1 MKTILKSIYL
11 PLTALI
17 LSVVS
22 CQDDISLDPLTL
34 VETNTAASKAQLQSQ
49 LAGVYNVMAT
59 EQGSG
64 TGIYTHA
71 LWGYLTANA
80 DESFR
85 TDAATGSTTQVLT
98 ESYRGS
104 SSDATYFGFWRQ
116 LYVGIERAN
125 VLLQVVDQPK
135 DLTEAERNDIRGQ
148 AKFLRAYY
156 FYLLVS
162 NFGDVPLKIK
172 PSSQL
177 GTDYNIARTPA
188 KEVYNFIIKEMT
200 EAEALVNPIAKNGVT
215 VLVSKTAVQGILA
228 RVCLTM
234 AGNPINDQS
243 KYAEALS
250 WAQKVIASGEHDL
263 NYATVAAPQF
273 VGLTTQ
279 ADSPAYSKVFINNMQ
294 NIVATGAGNN
304 EQIWDAAFLSKS
316 NTSGSYA
323 NTGFPA
329 LQQLGALMGIQTSGT
344 VTNVVGQSAGTYR
357 VFPTLYKRFE
367 NGDLRRDWAIATFRY
382 ATSRATAV
390 PANAPLRTS
399 LNTVDIAIKGTGTNT
414 GIGATAVA
422 TVDPLTGKLSSVVLT
437 NGGSGFT
444 SATSGVS
451 ATVTTASGSGATFT
465 YTLGSGLTAGKLIGI
480 TLVNQGSAYPTV
492 CDRSVGKWRREYE
505 INLPPSRS
513 ATITSCN
520 FPILRYADVLL
531 MAAEADL
538 NVNGGTPSATAVGY
552 YNKVRRRAFGYNE
565 ASTSLPAG
573 VVVTTF
579 TMADLMNERS
589 RELCFEG
596 QRRNDLLRWG
606 KMETAFATLLS
617 DNAALVPSTYTNAVN
632 IAAQNFLSNP
642 AKFSKFPIPQSEFS
656 SNYLLTQNIG
666 W

>member
-11 PLTALI
+11 PFTAII
-17 LSVVS
+17 LSLAS
-22 CQDDISLDPLTL
+22 CQDDISLEPLTF
-34 VETNTAASKAQLQSQ
+34 VETNTASSKAQLQSQ
-49 LAGVYNVMAT
+49 LAGVYNVLAT
-59 EQGSG
+59 ESGSG
-64 TGIYTHA
+64 LGLYTHA
-71 LWGYLTANA
+71 LWGYLTANT

-85 TDAATGSTTQVLT
+85 SDAASGTTTQVLT

-104 SSDATYFGFWRQ
+104 SSDATYFGFWKQ

-125 VLLQVVDQPK
+125 VLLQVIDQPT
-135 DLTEAERNDIRGQ
+135 DLTDAERNDIRGQ

-162 NFGDVPLKIK
+162 NFGDVPLKIV
-172 PSSQL
+172 PSSEL
-177 GTDYNIARTPA
+177 GTNFNIARTPA
-188 KEVYNFIIKEMT
+188 KDVYNFVIKEMT
-200 EAEALVNPIAKNGVT
+200 EAESMVNTISKNGVT

-234 AGNPINDQS
+234 AGNPINDRS
-243 KYAEALS
+243 KYAEALT
-250 WAQKVIASGEHDL
+250 WAQKVINSGEHDL

-273 VGLTTQ
+273 LGLTTQ
-279 ADSPAYSKVFINNMQ
+279 PDSPAYSKVFINNMQ
-294 NIVATGAGNN
+294 NTVTTGAGNN

-316 NTSGSYA
+316 NSSGSYA

-329 LQQLGALMGIQTSGT
+329 LQQLGALMGIPTSGT
-344 VTNVVGQSAGTYR
+344 VTNLVGQAAGTYR

-367 NGDLRRDWAIATFRY
+367 NGDLRRDWAIATFKY
-382 ATSRATAV
+382 TTSAATAV
-390 PANAPLRTS
+390 PANAPTRS
-399 LNTVDIAIKGTGTNT
+399 SFSTVDIAIKGTGTNT

-422 TVDPLTGKLSSVVLT
+422 TVDPLTGKIASVVLT

-444 SATSGVS
+444 SATSGVT
-451 ATVTTASGSGATFT
+451 ATATTVSGSGATFS
-465 YTLGSGLTAGKLIGI
+465 YTLGTGTNAGKLTAIA
-480 TLVNQGSAYPTV
+480 LVSQGSGYPIVT
-492 CDRSVGKWRREYE
+492 DRSVGKWRREYE
-505 INLPPSRS
+505 INTPPTRS
-513 ATITSCN
+513 TTITSCN

-552 YNKVRRRAFGYNE
+552 YNKVRRRAFGYTD
-565 ASTSLPAG
+565 ASTSLPG
-573 VVVTTF
+573 GVTTF

-606 KMETAFATLLS
+606 KMTDAFTTLLS
-617 DNAALVPSTYTNAVN
+617 DNAALVPSTYTAAVN

-642 AKFSKFPIPQSEFS
+642 VKYSKFPIPQAEFS
-656 SNYLLTQNIG
+656 TNYLLTQNVG

>member
-1 MKTILKSIYL
+1 MKSILKSIYL
-11 PLTALI
+11 PLTAI
-17 LSVVS
+17 VLSLVS
-22 CQDDISLDPLTL
+22 CQNDISLDPLTL

-49 LAGVYNVMAT
+49 LAGVYNVLET

-64 TGIYTHA
+64 CGLYTHA
-71 LWGYLTANA
+71 LWGYLTANT

-85 TDAATGSTTQVLT
+85 TDAFTGTTTQVLT
-98 ESYRGS
+98 ESYRSS

-116 LYVGIERAN
+116 LYIGIERAN
-125 VLLQVVDQPK
+125 VLLQVVDKPK
-135 DLTEAERNDIRGQ
+135 DLTEVERNDIRGQ

-162 NFGDVPLKIK
+162 NFGDVPLKII

-177 GTDYNIARTPA
+177 GTNFSIARTPA

-200 EAEALVNPIAKNGVT
+200 DAEPLVNTISKNGVT
-215 VLVSKTAVQGILA
+215 VLVSKTAVQGVLA

-234 AGNPINDQS
+234 AGSPINDQS
-243 KYAEALS
+243 KYADALS
-250 WAQKVIASGEHDL
+250 WAQKVINSGEHDL
-263 NYATVAAPQF
+263 NYTTVASPQLL
-273 VGLTTQ
+273 GLPILPDT
-279 ADSPAYSKVFINNMQ
+279 PAYSKVFINNMQ
-294 NIVATGAGNN
+294 NTVTVAGNN

-329 LQQLGALMGIQTSGT
+329 LQQLGYLIGIPTSGT
-344 VTNVVGQSAGTYR
+344 VTNVVGQAAGTYR
-357 VFPTLYKRFE
+357 VFPTMYKRYE
-367 NGDLRRDWAIATFRY
+367 NGDLRRDWAIATY
-382 ATSRATAV
+382 KYTTSSSTAV
-390 PANAPLRTS
+390 PANSPLRPS
-399 LNTVDIAIKGTGTNT
+399 FSTVDIAIKGTGSNPGT
-414 GIGATAVA
+414 GATAVA
-422 TVDPLTGKLSSVVLT
+422 TVDPLTGKLASVVLT
-437 NGGSGFT
+437 NGGSGYT
-444 SATSGVS
+444 SATSS
-451 ATVTTASGSGATFT
+451 ISNTLTTISGSATFT
-465 YTLGSGLTAGKLIGI
+465 LTLGTGTNAGKIATI
-480 TLVNQGSAYPTV
+480 AINNAGSGFPTV

-505 INLPPSRS
+505 INVPSSRPT
-513 ATITSCN
+513 TITSCN

-565 ASTSLPAG
+565 ASSSIPTG

-579 TMADLMNERS
+579 TMNDIMNERS

-596 QRRNDLLRWG
+596 QRKNDLLRWG
-606 KMETAFATLLS
+606 KMESAFNTLLS
-617 DNAALVPSTYTNAVN
+617 DNATLVTASYTNAAN

-642 AKFSKFPIPQSEFS
+642 IKYAKFPIPQSEFS
-656 SNYLLTQNIG
+656 SNYLLTQNVG

>member
-11 PLTALI
+11 TLTI
-17 LSVVS
+17 TTLSMVS
-22 CQDDISLDPLTL
+22 CQEDISLKPLTFI
-34 VETNTAASKAQLQSQ
+34 ETNKADSKAQLLSQ
-49 LAGVYNVMAT
+49 LAGVYNVIET

-64 TGIYTHA
+64 LGLYSHA
-71 LWGYLTANA
+71 LWGYLTANT

-85 TDAATGSTTQVLT
+85 TDAATGTSSQVLT

-104 SSDATYFGFWRQ
+104 ASDGTYFGFWKQ

-135 DLTEAERNDIRGQ
+135 DLTEEERNDIRGQ
-148 AKFLRAYY
+148 AQFLRAYY

-162 NFGDVPLKIK
+162 NFGDVPLKII

-177 GTDYNIARTPA
+177 GIDFNIPRTPA
-188 KEVYNFIIKEMT
+188 KDVYNFVIKEMT
-200 EAEALVNPIAKNGVT
+200 EAETLVNPISKTGVT

-243 KYAEALS
+243 KYAEALT
-250 WAQKVIASGEHDL
+250 WAQKVINSGVHDL

-273 VGLTTQ
+273 VGLPILEN
-279 ADSPAYSKVFINNMQ
+279 SPAYSKVFINNMQ
-294 NIVATGAGNN
+294 NGVTWGAGNN

-329 LQQLGALMGIQTSGT
+329 TQQLGALMGIPTSGS
-344 VTNVVGQSAGTYR
+344 VSNVVGQAAGTYR
-357 VFPTLYKRFE
+357 VFPILYKRYQA
-367 NGDLRRDWAIATFRY
+367 GDLRRDWAIGTYRY
-382 ATSRATAV
+382 NTSSSTAN
-390 PANAPLRTS
+390 PANAPLRS
-399 LNTVDIAIKGTGTNT
+399 FLSTVDIVIKGTGTNPGT
-414 GIGATAVA
+414 GATAVA
-422 TVDPLTGKLSSVVLT
+422 TVDPLTAKLASVTLT
-437 NGGSGFT
+437 NGGSGYT
-444 SATSGVS
+444 SATSNS
-451 ATVTTASGSGATFT
+451 FTVTTVSGSGATFIL
-465 YTLGSGLTAGKLIGI
+465 TLGTGANAGKIATIAINNAGLG
-480 TLVNQGSAYPTV
+480 YPNV
-492 CDRSVGKWRREYE
+492 YDRPVGKWRREYE
-505 INLPPSRS
+505 INLPPSRPT
-513 ATITSCN
+513 TITSCN

-538 NVNGGTPSATAVGY
+538 KVNGGTPSATAVGY
-552 YNKVRRRAFGYNE
+552 YNKVRRRAFGFTE
-565 ASTSLPAG
+565 SSSSVPPG

-579 TMADLMNERS
+579 TMSDLMDERS

-606 KMETAFATLLS
+606 MMATAFTNLIA
-617 DNAALVPSTYTNAVN
+617 DNATAPSTYTAAVN
-632 IAAQNFLSNP
+632 IAATNFLSAP
-642 AKFSKFPIPQSEFS
+642 VKFSKFPIPQSEFS
-656 SNYLLTQNIG
+656 YNSDLIQNVG